1 MTLVLSDLFRMLSY
15 GELQNLSLAGEGN
28 GTIAAAAQPRIVLY
42 ANDALMRLY
51 TRFVLKEKDVLVE
64 MHEHIMNYHL
74 LPRFAVNYKPT
85 GDEDNEL
92 IRYLLDLPRE
102 PFIGDVVRILTVY
115 SDQGVLLPLNDDGHG
130 LSVFTPQAN
139 ILQVPKPSL
148 YRALSVGYQARHTK
162 LTGDLDQEIE
172 IPDTLLSALTSY
184 IAYKTFSQMNSQ
196 DSSNKAQE
204 FMALYE
210 SLCVEALD
218 RDSVNSSYS
227 TTSHRFNSRGWI

>member
-64 MHEHIMNYHL
+64 MHEHITNYHL
-74 LPRFAVNYKPT
+74 IERFAVNYVPA
-85 GDEDNEL
+85 GSNDNEP

-102 PFIGDVVRILTVY
+102 PFLGDVVRILTVF
-115 SDQGVLLPLNDDGHG
+115 SDKGALLPLNDDGQS
-130 LSVFTPQAN
+130 LSIFTPQAN
-139 ILQVPKPSL
+139 VLQVPTPSL
-148 YRALSVGYQARHTK
+148 FRALSVGYQARHPK
-162 LTGDLDQEIE
+162 LTGDLDQVIE
-172 IPDTLLSALTSY
+172 LPDVLLSALTSY
-184 IAYKTFSQMNSQ
+184 VAYKTFSHMNSQ

-204 FMALYE
+204 YLALYE
-210 SLCVEALD
+210 SLCVEVLD

-227 TTSHRFNSRGWI
+227 TTSHRFDSRGWI